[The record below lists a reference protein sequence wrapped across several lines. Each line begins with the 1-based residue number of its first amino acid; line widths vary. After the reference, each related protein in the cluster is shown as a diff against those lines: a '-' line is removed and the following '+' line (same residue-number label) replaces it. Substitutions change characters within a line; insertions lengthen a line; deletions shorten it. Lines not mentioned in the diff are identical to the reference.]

1 MDLNKLRRGEGAK
14 ERVVSIVPSSL
25 KRGPSAA
32 ADPSWNI
39 SNVQC
44 LCMSGYME
52 AARQYIINT
61 VIAYGTRSSLYI
73 QVHKV
78 SSLIQYCTSF
88 QISTV

>member
-1 MDLNKLRRGEGAK
+1 MELNKLRSGEGAK

-25 KRGPSAA
+25 ERGSSEA

-44 LCMSGYME
+44 LCMCGYME

-73 QVHKV
+73 QPPKV
-78 SSLIQYCTSF
+78 SGLIQYCTSF
-88 QISTV
+88 QISTI